1 MAGLRWK
8 VGYAEKDITPAP
20 GEALPSGFGSERYAT
35 GVVSP
40 LRAQAIVVEDAEG
53 HRAAIVASDVLGY
66 ARVLVD
72 AFRHR
77 IESSHGIAPAAVAFP
92 CSHTHCGP
100 AVNYGLNFSVGGLN
114 VWYLARLENAL
125 MDLVDEAVRNLSP
138 ARIEFGETEAQIGM
152 NRRRVTADCVRGGP
166 NPAGIYDRHTPVLR
180 MRRRRSPRDVIV
192 VNHACHPTSSGPYP
206 KWSPDW
212 PGAMRRHIESR
223 VADARAVFV
232 KGCGA
237 DANPYY
243 RDPVSGN
250 YALARDPVRSR
261 RVGVRL
267 GRYVVRLLEDAQL
280 KPLEACLKTTL
291 VSGSLSLKR
300 PRSRAALRDQA
311 MAGANS
317 SHLTWWA
324 RQSIAYPDTRKAVEY
339 DVQAWRLGHFTQFW
353 LEGEVCADLGVA
365 TRSLV
370 EGPVATAA
378 YTNACPGYISSARL
392 IREGGYEGDT
402 SHMAYFLPAPFA
414 EKSEKEFMALCRA
427 ALRDL
432 DRR

>member
-1 MAGLRWK
+1 MASFGRWR
-8 VGYAEKDITPAP
+8 VGYAEADITPAP
-20 GEALPSGFGSERYAT
+20 GEALPSGFGWERYAT
-35 GVVSP
+35 GVVAP
-40 LRAQAIVVEDAEG
+40 LRAQAVVVEDG
-53 HRAAIVASDVLGY
+53 KGNRASIIASDVLGY

-77 IESSHGIAPAAVAFP
+77 IESSHGIAPAAAAFP

-114 VWYLARLENAL
+114 VWYLARLENSIV
-125 MDLVDEAVRNLSP
+125 DLVDEAVRNLSP
-138 ARIEFGETEAQIGM
+138 ARIEFGETEAQIGV
-152 NRRRVTADCVRGGP
+152 NRRLVTADGVRGGP

-180 MRRRRSPRDVIV
+180 MRRRRSPREVIV

-212 PGAMRRHIESR
+212 PGAMRRHIERR
-223 VADARAVFV
+223 VPDARAVFV

-237 DANPYY
+237 DANPYR
-243 RDPVSGN
+243 RDVSGN
-250 YALARDPVRSR
+250 YVLARDPAWSR
-261 RVGVRL
+261 QIGVRL
-267 GRYVVRLLEDAQL
+267 GRQIVELLEGPSFQPLDAR
-280 KPLEACLKTTL
+280 LKTTL

-300 PRSRAALRDQA
+300 ARSRASLREQA
-311 MAGANS
+311 MTGPNS

-324 RQSIAYPDTRKAVEY
+324 RQSIAYPDPRKSVEY
-339 DVQAWRLGHFTQFW
+339 DVQAWRLGDFTQFW

-370 EGPVATAA
+370 DGPVATAA

-414 EKSEKEFMALCRA
+414 EKSEKEYLGLCRR
-427 ALRDL
+427 ALRQL
-432 DRR
+432 V